1 MSMFLAFGRRR
12 SGSGEAPG
20 RELSEEVR
28 QSLPP
33 RFEAVGEALVSTGDT
48 ASACAVVGRDVAR
61 DGAGLGEAL
70 DGLRTTY
77 DLVLGTGPD
86 VASVEAISLAWSE
99 ATLEFLHDL
108 SCEDPLTGMASLAH
122 LRSRLHELYRDAE
135 QSGQPLARTH
145 ALVVVDLATVDPRRD
160 ADHRFARAL
169 RLVQVA
175 EMMRAVFAGGETIAR
190 VRPDRAVAVVSRS
203 TLLGASVAMLRGLL
217 ADLDLR
223 GTDVRVWI
231 EGLPAHP
238 DSGGRLLDEL
248 AR

>member
-20 RELSEEVR
+20 RELPEEVR
-28 QSLPP
+28 RSLPP
-33 RFEAVGEALVSTGDT
+33 RFEAVGEALVASGDA

-61 DGAGLGEAL
+61 DGAALGEAL

-86 VASVEAISLAWSE
+86 VAVVEAISLAWSE

-108 SCEDPLTGMASLAH
+108 SCEDPLTGMASMAH

-135 QSGQPLARTH
+135 QSGEPLARTH
-145 ALVVVDLATVDPRRD
+145 ALVVVDLATVDPGRD
-160 ADHRFARAL
+160 TDHRFTTAL

-190 VRPDRAVAVVSRS
+190 VRPDRAVAVVGRS

-217 ADLDLR
+217 GDLDLR

-231 EGLPAHP
+231 EGLPVHP